1 MKIMYFHKT
10 KKWYDKLQIACN
22 ILNSRINPRLGLAP
36 KDIDYDNDNEI
47 YRQLKLKQAKPSP
60 KEIKKA
66 YRKGDFVRLRLFDKD
81 LSYKGYNVKWTSEIF
96 RISQITTWKTPIKYR
111 LKDLNGAPVGIY
123 SYYKQELLK
132 VNANTIDNGGS

>member
-47 YRQLKLKQAKPSP
+47 YRQLKLKQANPLQK
-60 KEIKKA
+60 
-66 YRKGDFVRLRLFDKD
+66 
-81 LSYKGYNVKWTSEIF
+81 
-96 RISQITTWKTPIKYR
+96 R
-111 LKDLNGAPVGIY
+111 LKKLIEKGTLFVCDFLTKIYHTKGI
-123 SYYKQELLK
+123 
-132 VNANTIDNGGS
+132 T